1 MLNIHLVAV
10 GNKMPDWVGRGYADY
25 AARIRGRCALTL
37 TEVAPARGGAD
48 SQREKRAALEAERL
62 RRATPK
68 NARVIALDRG
78 GVAQSTTAIAR
89 RMEEWMRNRAPVALL
104 AGGADGLPPQTLRA
118 ADEIWSLSALTFA
131 HQLVRVVV
139 AEQIYR
145 CHSLLEGMPY
155 HR

>member
-1 MLNIHLVAV
+1 MLNIHLLAI

-25 AARIRGRCALTL
+25 AGRIRGRCALRL
-37 TEVAPARGGAD
+37 SEI
-48 SQREKRAALEAERL
+48 AALEAGRL
-62 RRATPK
+62 LRALPK

-78 GVAQSTTAIAR
+78 GITQSTSDIAR
-89 RMEEWMRNRAPVALL
+89 RMEYWMRGGRRVALL
-104 AGGADGLPPQTLRA
+104 IGGADGLPPQILRG

-131 HQLVRVVV
+131 HPLARVIV

-145 CHSLLEGMPY
+145 CYSLLEGLPY

>member
-1 MLNIHLVAV
+1 MLNIHLLAI

-25 AARIRGRCALTL
+25 AGRIRGRCALRL
-37 TEVAPARGGAD
+37 SEIAAARRGKD
-48 SQREKRAALEAERL
+48 SQRDKSAALEAGRL
-62 RRATPK
+62 LRALPK

-78 GVAQSTTAIAR
+78 GITQSTSDIAR
-89 RMEEWMRNRAPVALL
+89 RMEDWMRGGRRVALL
-104 AGGADGLPPQTLRA
+104 IGGADGLPPQILRG

-131 HQLVRVVV
+131 HPLARVIV

-145 CHSLLEGMPY
+145 CYSLLEGLPY